1 MRKLLLGSLIFVGML
16 SNVAYAE
23 NQAGNQNNKSSVQIN
38 QTNVDKS
45 GFLGFCKGKYQ
56 LTGCFIGAEVGLA
69 FVDNSFWLDFGSVG
83 YGSKSSIAFPVNLNF
98 GWQVVFSRLSRKC
111 S

>member
-1 MRKLLLGSLIFVGML
+1 MSIAQTQNTNDENLDAQIQSLENENKALRKQQK
-16 SNVAYAE
+16 E
-23 NQAGNQNNKSSVQIN
+23 NEKII
-38 QTNVDKS
+38 KS